1 MSAQMTAPDWGQS
14 TEGLRERTTKTHTD
28 GPISTDES
36 IAPDDVKAINSA
48 QKMINV
54 SEATTEKLKET
65 DAMKTYGRT
74 PDGTTFLVPRT
85 HDMVTQLLSPKDP
98 KNFSD
103 LAVLTILTL
112 HVLLLVYLPRSWRV
126 PLFAVLFL
134 FWRAAYNIGIGWLLH
149 NQSNHGRLV
158 LWVKKCKL
166 FVNPA
171 TGENP
176 RPWLYT
182 FLKRE
187 LETKIPEDYEFAE
200 APLEYNTWLVFR
212 RVVDLILMCDFTSYC
227 LFAIACA
234 KQPPSESLVL
244 FSSRWGLG
252 IALVLFNLWV
262 KLDAHRVVKDFAWYW
277 GDFFYLIDQELTF
290 DGVFEMAPHP
300 MYSVGYA
307 GYYGISL
314 MAASYK
320 VLTISILAHAAQFV
334 FLVYVENPHIEKIY
348 NAPAPRKTSVAYSS
362 SETGLS
368 PLNSPAMNAAD
379 SGQRNS
385 EAVACFGSTSL
396 HNMFG
401 IKNID
406 LYRKTDSSV
415 ILVHVFFFILTMV
428 TPSTPIYQF
437 FFVLHAA
444 MWRIWLSVGMGHILR
459 QQSKSK
465 LWTRH
470 FLKYGETREEAWK
483 QWKGTYHL
491 SSTLTYHA
499 FIAANWKMY
508 AFPEDWHYGF
518 TLFRHVIGGLLVA
531 LHVWTNVSI
540 YESLGDFGWFFGD
553 FFFDENP
560 PKLTY
565 DGIYRFLNNP
575 ERFLGLAG
583 YWGAA
588 LITNNSWIIGLAVLS
603 HVLALAFIQFVER
616 PHMQK
621 LYGQRLR
628 QDAGLVRSLKKSLPS
643 SLRRIHSDVDKI
655 LDESFDFVE
664 EFLENARPKFS
675 AGVTTLVRDTS
686 TLFQK
691 YPARITISRLEPGL
705 AGYDVKDY
713 SLTVIGTQPETSQ
726 TAQDLQTLMLEY
738 GAPIRVAW
746 SAPLNHSKKDWVG
759 LYFVTDNT
767 SREITRISSR
777 GRWIPT
783 NASQYDSIIADAG
796 VISSDIRTPG
806 SVRKD
811 GESTDF
817 YTGEM
822 VFSGDKLFWTQGVF
836 EFRYHHN
843 GKHNVMAISRPFEI
857 KMDRFRFASGDI
869 NPSTLDLSSENLA
882 HGVMKSSVEQALL
895 PVVRNCLDRDP
906 AIAPD
911 RVDDVFGE
919 GVFRDAKYAKRIVY
933 AVQEM

>member
-1 MSAQMTAPDWGQS
+1 MSAETSAPNWGQTS
-14 TEGLRERTTKTHTD
+14 SGLRDRKPKALTD
-28 GPISTDES
+28 STMPTDEAS
-36 IAPDDVKAINSA
+36 ASDEVKTSKVEYNESKEAA
-48 QKMINV
+48 EV
-54 SEATTEKLKET
+54 STVQSKQNEPL
-65 DAMKTYGRT
+65 KTYGRT

-98 KNFSD
+98 KNFFD
-103 LAVLTILTL
+103 LAVLAILTL
-112 HVLLLVYLPRSWRV
+112 HILLLKSLPQTWRV
-126 PLFAVLFL
+126 PVFAVVFL

-158 LWVKKCKL
+158 LWAKKYKL

-176 RPWLYT
+176 RPRLYR
-182 FLKRE
+182 FIERE
-187 LETKIPEDYEFAE
+187 LETKIPEDYRLAE

-234 KQPPSESLVL
+234 KQPPAESVLLLV
-244 FSSRWGLG
+244 SRWGLG
-252 IALVLFNLWV
+252 IALVLINLWV

-320 VLTISILAHAAQFV
+320 VLTISILAHAAQFA
-334 FLVYVENPHIEKIY
+334 FLVYVESPHIEKTY
-348 NAPAPRKTSVAYSS
+348 NAPAPRKSFVACTSSP
-362 SETGLS
+362 ETGPRS
-368 PLNSPAMNAAD
+368 QGSPAVIAAD
-379 SGQRNS
+379 NEKEGS
-385 EAVACFGSTSL
+385 EAVVDNGSML
-396 HNMFG
+396 G
-401 IKNID
+401 IQNID

-415 ILVHVFFFILTMV
+415 ILVHVFFCKLTLV
-428 TPSTPIYQF
+428 TPATPIYQF

-444 MWRIWLSVGMGHILR
+444 VWRLWLSIGMGHILR
-459 QQSKSK
+459 EQSKSK

-499 FIAANWKMY
+499 FIAASWKMY
-508 AFPEDWHYGF
+508 TFPEDWHYGF
-518 TLFRHVIGGLLVA
+518 TLLRHVVGGLLVA

-560 PKLTY
+560 PKLTH

-588 LITNNSWIIGLAVLS
+588 LITNNCWVIGLAVLS

-621 LYGQRLR
+621 LYGERLR
-628 QDAGLVRSLKKSLPS
+628 QDAGLVRSLKKSLPP

-655 LDESFDFVE
+655 LDDSLDFVE

-675 AGVTTLVRDTS
+675 AGVTTLVKDTS
-686 TLFQK
+686 TLFQN
-691 YPARITISRLEPGL
+691 YPARITISRLEPGQISCSCL
-705 AGYDVKDY
+705 C
-713 SLTVIGTQPETSQ
+713 
-726 TAQDLQTLMLEY
+726 ML
-738 GAPIRVAW
+738 
-746 SAPLNHSKKDWVG
+746 
-759 LYFVTDNT
+759 
-767 SREITRISSR
+767 
-777 GRWIPT
+777 
-783 NASQYDSIIADAG
+783 
-796 VISSDIRTPG
+796 
-806 SVRKD
+806 
-811 GESTDF
+811 
-817 YTGEM
+817 
-822 VFSGDKLFWTQGVF
+822 
-836 EFRYHHN
+836 
-843 GKHNVMAISRPFEI
+843 
-857 KMDRFRFASGDI
+857 
-869 NPSTLDLSSENLA
+869 
-882 HGVMKSSVEQALL
+882 
-895 PVVRNCLDRDP
+895 
-906 AIAPD
+906 
-911 RVDDVFGE
+911 
-919 GVFRDAKYAKRIVY
+919 
-933 AVQEM
+933 